1 MDRLARLHLRPV
13 AAAVAIALPS
23 LVQAQL
29 EEIFVTAER
38 RATAELTTAISVEV
52 FTAEQLALDKLQT
65 VDDLQT
71 SVPNFTVNNQGFN
84 VQAVN
89 IRGVGNAV
97 INPNIQPGVVIMQD
111 GMIMGETVVIDQ
123 AFLDVESIEILRGPQ
138 GTFVGQASTGGA
150 VAINAARP
158 SLDAVSGWVEARFGD
173 YQDSKFSGALNL
185 PLTDK
190 LSTRFAFS
198 QEERESF
205 YENAFVGATGLP
217 PYENGAHPGD
227 TENQNVRASIL
238 WEPSDEFSVLARIE
252 LNSTRR
258 GQTAPYQPNRKRYIN
273 PNDPT
278 GFGQSQYASFV
289 DSNPDPYSL
298 SYDAFPNFDSISNRY
313 SLEVSKY
320 FDSGLQFISRT
331 GYQYN
336 DLRSVAEDDFTGVN
350 AEIDRVEVGPDNDYW
365 TQEFNLISPGE
376 GRLSWLVGTAWYY
389 RYTPVH
395 LNNDDNSCGYVPTTG
410 VVRPCPTA
418 PQLPGLVTLGLI
430 QTIQRHA
437 GLFGQVLFDISDT
450 WELELGVRNSW
461 DNNID
466 TTDIHVGI
474 LGPPPT
480 PCATAEATRGLPA
493 DNRYLCINPV
503 PKVKSKFKE
512 EEPTYKVGLNW
523 TPSDGQFV
531 YMFYTK
537 GYKSGGV
544 NSGLRFENEIVEDY
558 EFGYKSTLLDGRMQI
573 QTGIFSMDYQ
583 NMQQQAFLVN
593 HPNGFAVNNAIIN
606 IGDSTIEGLELELNS
621 RFGNL
626 GFNFGLG
633 YVSSDLGSLKTVDVR
648 FLDPILNIAQ
658 ANYVPN
664 CAPGQVPIPNAFG
677 PGRPSC
683 FDYLNSPA
691 AVSLSS
697 SDNLYSPELEWN
709 LSLDY
714 TFETRSGAAIRPR
727 IALSHSDS
735 AFAALFQ
742 SDDFFRIDGRDNVNF
757 SVSYENDTWSTSVFC
772 NNCTD
777 ETNVVTVT
785 TGNSSEI
792 LYNAPRTV
800 GVRFRYDF

>member
-1 MDRLARLHLRPV
+1 
-13 AAAVAIALPS
+13 
-23 LVQAQL
+23 
-29 EEIFVTAER
+29 
-38 RATAELTTAISVEV
+38 
-52 FTAEQLALDKLQT
+52 
-65 VDDLQT
+65 
-71 SVPNFTVNNQGFN
+71 
-84 VQAVN
+84 VN

-123 AFLDVESIEILRGPQ
+123 AFLDIESIEILRGPQ

-158 SLDAVSGWVEARFGD
+158 SMDAVSGWVEARLGD
-173 YQDSKFSGALNL
+173 YQDSKFTGALNL
-185 PLTDK
+185 PITDR

-198 QEERESF
+198 QEERES
-205 YENAFVGATGLP
+205 YWENAYVGSSGLSP
-217 PYENGAHPGD
+217 FENGPHPGD

-238 WEPSDEFSVLARIE
+238 WEPSEQFSVLARIE

-258 GQTAPYQPNRKRYIN
+258 GQTAPYVPNLKRYVN

-278 GFGQSQYASFV
+278 GFGQSQYASYV
-289 DSNPDPYSL
+289 DPNPDPYSL
-298 SYDAFPNFDSISNRY
+298 SYDTFTNFDSVSNRY

-320 FDSGLQFISRT
+320 FDSGIQFVSRT

-336 DLRSVAEDDFTGVN
+336 DLRSISETDFTGVN
-350 AEIDRVEVGPDNDYW
+350 AQIDRIEVGPDNDYW

-376 GRLSWLVGTAWYY
+376 GRVSWLVGTAWYY

-395 LNNDDNSCGYVPTTG
+395 LLNDDNGCGYVPTNGT
-410 VVRPCPTA
+410 VRPCPTGPRLTNA
-418 PQLPGLVTLGLI
+418 RTIGLI
-430 QTIQRHA
+430 QTVQRHA
-437 GLFGQVLFDISDT
+437 GLFGQVLVDLTDT
-450 WELELGVRNSW
+450 WELEIGARNSW

-466 TTDIHVGI
+466 TTDIHVGV
-474 LGPPPT
+474 LGPPPSACAN
-480 PCATAEATRGLPA
+480 PEATAALPP
-493 DNRYLCINPV
+493 NTYLCINPV
-503 PKVKSKFKE
+503 PNVKSKFKE
-512 EEPTYKVGLNW
+512 EEPTYKIGLNW
-523 TPSDGQFV
+523 TPGDNQFV

-544 NSGLRFENEIVEDY
+544 NSGLRFENEIVEDV
-558 EFGYKSTLLDGRMQI
+558 EFGYKTTLLDGRMQI
-573 QTGIFSMDYQ
+573 QAGIFSMDYQ
-583 NMQQQAFLVN
+583 NMQQQAFLVE
-593 HPNGFAVNNAIIN
+593 HPNGFAVNNAITN
-606 IGDSTIEGLELELNS
+606 IGDSTIEGVEFELNS

-633 YVSSDLGSLKTVDVR
+633 YVSSDLGGLKTVDVR

-658 ANYVPN
+658 NNYVPN
-664 CAPGQVPIPNAFG
+664 CRPGQVPVPDTYG

-691 AVSLSS
+691 AINLSG

-714 TFETRSGAAIRPR
+714 AFETDNGAAIRPR
-727 IALSHSDS
+727 IAVSHSDS

-742 SDDFFRIDGRDNVNF
+742 SDDYFRIDSRDNVNF
-757 SVSYENDTWSTSVFC
+757 SVSYENDTWSTTVFC

>member
-1 MDRLARLHLRPV
+1 MTRTLLRALTL
-13 AAAVAIALPS
+13 AAAS
-23 LVQAQL
+23 LAGESAFAQL
-29 EEIFVTAER
+29 EEILVTAER

-52 FTAEQLALDKLQT
+52 FTAEQLTLDKLQT
-65 VDDLQT
+65 VDDLQLK
-71 SVPNFTVNNQGFN
+71 VPNFTVNNQFFN

-97 INPNIQPGVVIMQD
+97 GNPNIQPGVVVMQD
-111 GMIMGETVVIDQ
+111 GLIMGETVVIDQ
-123 AFLDVESIEILRGPQ
+123 AFLDVESIEVLRGPQ
-138 GTFVGQASTGGA
+138 GTFVGQSSTGGV

-173 YQDSKFSGALNL
+173 YQDSRFAGALNL
-185 PLTDK
+185 PITDT

-205 YENAFVGATGLP
+205 YDNAFVGATGLP

-258 GQTAPYQPNRKRYIN
+258 GQTAPYQPNRKRYVN

-320 FDSGLQFISRT
+320 FDSGLQFVSRT

-336 DLRSVAEDDFTGVN
+336 DLRSIAEDDFTGVN

-376 GRLSWLVGTAWYY
+376 RRLSWLVGTAWYY

-395 LNNDDNSCGYVPTTG
+395 LNLDDNSCGYVPTTG
-410 VVRPCPTA
+410 VIRPCPTV
-418 PQLPGLVTLGLI
+418 PQLPNLVTLGLI

-493 DNRYLCINPV
+493 DNRYFCINPV
-503 PKVKSKFKE
+503 PRVKSKFKE
-512 EEPTYKVGLNW
+512 EEPTYKIGLNW
-523 TPSDGQFV
+523 TPGDGQFV
-531 YMFYTK
+531 YLFYTK

-544 NSGLRFENEIVEDY
+544 NAGLRFENEIVDDY
-558 EFGYKSTLLDGRMQI
+558 EFGYKTTLLDGRMQI
-573 QTGIFSMDYQ
+573 QTGIFYMDYQ
-583 NMQQQAFLVN
+583 KMQQQAFLVN

-606 IGDSTIEGLELELNS
+606 IGDSTIEGFEFELNS

-633 YVSSDLGSLKTVDVR
+633 YTSSDLGSLRTVDAR
-648 FLDPILNIAQ
+648 FLDPALNFAGG
-658 ANYVPN
+658 NYVPN
-664 CAPGQVPIPNAFG
+664 CRPGQVPIPNTYG
-677 PGRPSC
+677 PGAPSC

-691 AVSLSS
+691 AVSLSG
-697 SDNLYSPELEWN
+697 SDNLYSPELSWN
-709 LSLDY
+709 LGLDY
-714 TFETRSGAAIRPR
+714 SFETGSGAVVRPR
-727 IALSHSDS
+727 IGYSYADS
-735 AFAALFQ
+735 AFSSLFQ
-742 SDDFFRIDGRDNVNF
+742 RDNYFRMDERENVNL
-757 SVSYENDTWSTSVFC
+757 SVSYENDAWSVAVFC

-777 ETNVVTVT
+777 EVDVTSVT

-792 LYNAPRTV
+792 LYSAPRTV

>member
-1 MDRLARLHLRPV
+1 MDRLARLRPV

-23 LVQAQL
+23 LVHAQL
-29 EEIFVTAER
+29 EEILVTAER
-38 RATAELTTAISVEV
+38 RATAEQTTAISVEV
-52 FTAEQLALDKLQT
+52 FTSEQLTLDKLQT

-71 SVPNFTVNNQGFN
+71 SVPNFTVNYQGFN

-158 SLDAVSGWVEARFGD
+158 SLDGVSGWVEGRLGD
-173 YQDSKFSGALNL
+173 YQDSKFSGAINL

-190 LSTRFAFS
+190 LSTRFALS
-198 QEERESF
+198 QEERESY

-217 PYENGAHPGD
+217 PYENGSHPGD
-227 TENQNVRASIL
+227 TESQNVRASL
-238 WEPSDEFSVLARIE
+238 FWEPSDQFSVLARIE
-252 LNSTRR
+252 LNTTRR
-258 GQTAPYQPNRKRYIN
+258 GQTAPYQPNLKRYVN

-289 DSNPDPYSL
+289 DANPDPYSL

-320 FDSGLQFISRT
+320 FDSGLQFVSRT

-336 DLRSVAEDDFTGVN
+336 DLRSIAEDDFTGVN

-376 GRLSWLVGTAWYY
+376 GRVSWLVGTAWYY
-389 RYTPVH
+389 RETPVH
-395 LNNDDNSCGYVPTTG
+395 LNNDDNVCGYVPTTG
-410 VVRPCPTA
+410 AIRPCPTA
-418 PQLPGLVTLGLI
+418 PRLPGNVTLGLI

-450 WELELGVRNSW
+450 WELEVGVRNSW

-493 DNRYLCINPV
+493 DNTYLCINPV

-512 EEPTYKVGLNW
+512 EEPTYKIGLNW
-523 TPSDGQFV
+523 TPSDGQFI

-558 EFGYKSTLLDGRMQI
+558 EFGYKSTLFDGRMQI

-583 NMQQQAFLVN
+583 NMQQQAFLVE
-593 HPNGFAVNNAIIN
+593 HPNGFAVNNAITN
-606 IGDSTIEGLELELNS
+606 IGDSTIEGVEFELNS

-658 ANYVPN
+658 NNYVPN
-664 CAPGQVPIPNAFG
+664 CDPGEVPIDDAFG

-691 AVSLSS
+691 AISLSG

-714 TFETRSGAAIRPR
+714 TFQTESGAAIRPR
-727 IALSHSDS
+727 IAVSHSDS

-742 SDDFFRIDGRDNVNF
+742 SDDFFRIDERDNVNF
-757 SVSYENDTWSTSVFC
+757 SVSYENDTWSTAVFC